1 MNNVVRTFDAVV
13 DSVDV
18 ENRSIVAR
26 INTSSK
32 DRYNTVIAARGGK
45 FKAWRASGMP
55 VLWEHGK
62 DVRRFTDPIANSKG
76 IWNNGGPNPSE
87 LLAEPQF
94 LKDEFSQQRFEWYR
108 DGKIRGWSVNILPVV
123 NNASP
128 PTKEE
133 LRSRPDW
140 EGADLIYRDW
150 ELAEFSGTVIP
161 GNAEALTADRAS
173 AVMELVERSLV
184 WMPEDVRSIYEEA
197 LTRTTTDAPEPA
209 KEADARGYSIAQ
221 ENFGDEPLWCIRDA
235 DGVLITAD
243 KDEQVIRRAYAAMQV
258 SRTWQDLHDDMAGAQ
273 AKRNAE
279 IAQYLKD
286 ELDLRLKGTV

>member
-13 DSVDV
+13 DSVDT

-108 DGKIRGWSVNILPVV
+108 DGKIRGWSVNILPVA
-123 NNASP
+123 NNAGP

-184 WMPEDVRSIYEEA
+184 WMPDDVRSIYESA
-197 LTRTTTDAPEPA
+197 LTRTTPDVPEPA
-209 KEADARGYSIAQ
+209 KEADARGYSIVH
-221 ENFGDEPLWCIRDA
+221 EDSFWCIRDA
-235 DGVLITAD
+235 EGVLITAD
-243 KDEQVIRRAYAAMQV
+243 EDEQVIRRAFAAMQV
-258 SRTWQDLHDDMAGAQ
+258 SRTWDDLHTPMAEHQ
-273 AKRNAE
+273 LKRNAE
-279 IAQYLKD
+279 IAKYLTD